1 MSEKRGGFGA
11 FHKHAPTKENPE
23 LQTLYDY
30 EKHYMDLIKHYRG
43 EIEFISQL
51 HDEHTQEVKN
61 FYQNDLPAIQKKLS
75 SEPIAEEVR
84 DEWLKH
90 LENHISKS
98 FDMSEHFIWTLTTKK
113 IEEFNK
119 AIRDKIH
126 GGEFYG

>member
-11 FHKHAPTKENPE
+11 FHRHVSTKENPA
-23 LQTLYDY
+23 LQTLFDY
-30 EKHYMDLIKHYRG
+30 EQHYMELVKRYRS
-43 EIEFISQL
+43 EIEFINQL

-75 SEPIAEEVR
+75 DEPIEESVR
-84 DEWLKH
+84 NEWLKN

-113 IEEFNK
+113 IDEFNK
-119 AIRDKIH
+119 AIREKIH
-126 GGEFYG
+126 GEDF